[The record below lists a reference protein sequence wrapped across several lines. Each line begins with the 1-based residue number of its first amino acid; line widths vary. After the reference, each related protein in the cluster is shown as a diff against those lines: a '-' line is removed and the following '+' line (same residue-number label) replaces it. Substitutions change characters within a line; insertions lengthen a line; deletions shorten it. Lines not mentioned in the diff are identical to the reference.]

1 MDPRPRRADDGPIV
15 NDLILGLVLGYL
27 AGTAGMFLTFY
38 FARLAGGAES
48 AVEKAVESITASGGI
63 RAPRV

>member
-1 MDPRPRRADDGPIV
+1 M

>member
-1 MDPRPRRADDGPIV
+1 M
-15 NDLILGLVLGYL
+15 NDLTLGLLLGYL

-38 FARLAGGAES
+38 LARLAGGSEEPQREHA
-48 AVEKAVESITASGGI
+48 TANGI